1 MEIVRVTLRFYRD
14 RVWFILRSTDRRQSS
29 TAWGGAVQDIPVPAD
44 YDGDGKTDRGV
55 STDRR
60 QLALADPRGY
70 SESAIFSSS

>member
-1 MEIVRVTLRFYRD
+1 
-14 RVWFILRSTDRRQSS
+14 
-29 TAWGGAVQDIPVPAD
+29 VQDIPVPAD

-70 SESAIFSSS
+70 VESAIFSSS